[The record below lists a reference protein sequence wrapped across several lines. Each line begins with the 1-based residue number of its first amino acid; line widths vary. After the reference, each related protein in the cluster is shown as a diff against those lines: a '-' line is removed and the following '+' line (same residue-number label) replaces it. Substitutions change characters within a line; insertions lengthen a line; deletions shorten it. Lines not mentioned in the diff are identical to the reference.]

1 MQERMNHM
9 ANTYDN
15 YYDIQPYRSFSD
27 LERTEDIP
35 DYGDPEEDFSD
46 ELLEAAIL
54 EGAESL
60 PPFYEDYP
68 MTR

>member
-1 MQERMNHM
+1 M

-46 ELLEAAIL
+46 ELLEAAQGL
-54 EGAESL
+54 ARLLRQQLPKLSL
-60 PPFYEDYP
+60 I
-68 MTR
+68 RCWLAGLV